1 MRTARNFWRTT
12 TPGTDISSG
21 KGIAEFTNRNFY
33 SSGTIQTYSSPP
45 PPGASLTTY
54 FTPSS
59 EVDISDLLN
68 NTTLSG
74 KVRFWKSDVTD
85 SLTGLAETND
95 RALSEGLLDSDLV
108 KYHSTAGAGYL
119 TYALNRFT
127 FDAAHKFL
135 IPRAVG
141 YSAGFINFFFR
152 GQLEIT
158 PPDEGV
164 YGIVDHTVEN
174 APDVGGFAKIKLKVR
189 NVTPGGVNA
198 QGQAIVEPIPDGST
212 GTLVAVV
219 KFHRNTCYTP
229 ALSGEYGSPGIDW
242 QTCRAPTEE
251 IVVSAPQSVPQG
263 INDEAKVVAFTF
275 PNKVPIN
282 ATDAYL
288 QVVYRGPLGDEAD
301 AVVVATRDIA
311 EPLYLSQYALWDQFS
326 YQHHPFVE
334 PGPYSFAEWCAQGY
348 PSYDDCR
355 NGMGATLKI
364 RFGPSPGYTDAPA
377 YAEGEWNPLAVEPP
391 FTPVATMTA
400 PVGTYTR
407 VAMLADGTPRAGVF
421 VWERINPTYS
431 SLFKWES
438 VSLIGNRNQLDF
450 DTNTLVPTTTYVVG
464 RGIYVPEANGALLNS
479 GTVPDIP
486 PLTPSPS
493 QINF

>member
-1 MRTARNFWRTT
+1 
-12 TPGTDISSG
+12 
-21 KGIAEFTNRNFY
+21 
-33 SSGTIQTYSSPP
+33 
-45 PPGASLTTY
+45 
-54 FTPSS
+54 
-59 EVDISDLLN
+59 
-68 NTTLSG
+68 
-74 KVRFWKSDVTD
+74 
-85 SLTGLAETND
+85 
-95 RALSEGLLDSDLV
+95 LSESLLDSDLV
-108 KYHSTAGAGYL
+108 KYHSTAAAGYL

-141 YSAGFINFFFR
+141 YSAGLINFFFR

-158 PPDEGV
+158 PPEEGV

-174 APDVGGFAKIKLKVR
+174 LPDVGGFARIKLKVR
-189 NVTPGGVNA
+189 NVTPGGADA
-198 QGQAIVEPIPDGST
+198 QGQAIVEPIPENGG

-229 ALSGEYGSPGIDW
+229 TLSGEYGSPGIGW

-251 IVVSAPQSVPQG
+251 IVVSAPQSVPPG
-263 INDEAKVVAFTF
+263 INDEAKLVVFNF

-288 QVVYRGPLGDEAD
+288 QVVYRGPLGEEAD

-334 PGPYSFAEWCAQGY
+334 SGPYSFAEWCAQGY
-348 PSYDDCR
+348 PSYDACR
-355 NGMGATLKI
+355 NGMGATLKF
-364 RFGPSPGYTDAPA
+364 RFGASPGYTDSPA
-377 YAEGEWNPLAVEPP
+377 YAQGEWNPLAVEPP
-391 FTPVATMTA
+391 FAPVATMPA
-400 PVGTYTR
+400 PVGTYAR
-407 VAMLADGTPRAGVF
+407 VAILADGTPRAGVF

-438 VSLIGNRNQLDF
+438 VSLTGNRNQLDF
-450 DTNTLVPTTTYVVG
+450 DTNTLVPTTAYVAG
-464 RGIYVPEANGALLNS
+464 RGIYVPEANGPLLNS